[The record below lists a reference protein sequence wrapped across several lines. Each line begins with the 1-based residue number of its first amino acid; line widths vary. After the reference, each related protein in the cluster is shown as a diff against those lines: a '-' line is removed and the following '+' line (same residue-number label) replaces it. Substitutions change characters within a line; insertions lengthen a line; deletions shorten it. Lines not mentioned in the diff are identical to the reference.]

1 MTDKQIRFCDEY
13 LLDCNPDAAAR
24 RSGFP
29 PETAKAV
36 LDTPEAKGYIKEQ
49 LQKMHNEKIA
59 DAAEVIEY
67 LTSVMRGDM
76 DGETAVTTRERIK
89 AAELIGK
96 RYGIFKDNID
106 LAASAKPVVIS
117 GEDKLEN

>member
-13 LLDCNPDAAAR
+13 LLDCNPASAASQ
-24 RSGFP
+24 SGFL
-29 PETAKAV
+29 PETAETV
-36 LDTPEAKGYIKEQ
+36 LNTTEAKGYFKEQ
-49 LQKMHNEKIA
+49 MQKIHNEKIA

-67 LTSVMRGDM
+67 LTSVMRGDT

-106 LAASAKPVVIS
+106 LSASAKPVVIS

>member
-1 MTDKQIRFCDEY
+1 MTDKQIQICDKY
-13 LLDCNPDAAAR
+13 LLDCDPDAAAKP
-24 RSGFP
+24 SVFP

-36 LDTPEAKGYIKEQ
+36 LDTGEAKGHIKEA
-49 LQKMHNEKIA
+49 LQKIHTEKIA

-67 LTSVMRGDM
+67 LTSVMRGDT
-76 DGETAVTTRERIK
+76 DSETAVTTRERIK